1 MKIPSLLAL
10 ALAFPSCQALT
21 GGVDWVDYGED
32 PMQNPQY
39 MTDMMAAGTPGPQ
52 HEMLA
57 SRAGS
62 WKVEGKM
69 WMTPDAEPMPMTATA
84 NTKALLDGRYI
95 IEEFKSDFMGMP
107 FEGRLIQGYDN
118 VSGQFWSVWFDNMST
133 GSYVSHGTE
142 VSSGQVELVGTAT
155 DILTP
160 GGRQN
165 RMTITDHGDG
175 SHTMKMFD
183 VREGTGE
190 FQVMELRYTRR

>member
-1 MKIPSLLAL
+1 
-10 ALAFPSCQALT
+10 
-21 GGVDWVDYGED
+21 
-32 PMQNPQY
+32 MQNPQY
-39 MTDMMAAGTPGPQ
+39 MADMTAAGTPGTQ
-52 HEMLA
+52 HETLA
-57 SRAGS
+57 SRAGA

-69 WMTPDAEPMPMTATA
+69 WMAPDTDPMPMTATA
-84 NTKALLDGRYI
+84 NIKVLLDGRYT

-107 FEGRLIQGYDN
+107 FEGRLISGYDN
-118 VSGQFWSVWFDNMST
+118 ISGQYWNVWFDNMST
-133 GSYVSHGTE
+133 GPYVSHGTE
-142 VSSGQVELVGTAT
+142 ALPGQVELVGTAK

-190 FQVMELRYTRR
+190 FQVMELHYTRG